1 MKWRGNRRAA
11 LLGVVVGA
19 GLTVVGLAVLP
30 GIENP
35 AVAPI
40 TTRGENG
47 ALVESFFFTGS
58 RDVIAITHN
67 GKLPLGASPPG
78 IPLFSEAAID
88 KGFALITQIRN
99 AAGEIVGY
107 AAELEVHPEGDM
119 LTQNLTWNT
128 DWVLVLP
135 ARGALFLHQQEHF
148 GRLREVMPPVLAG
161 KGWSGDL
168 RVQTTVGPR
177 PDGRGV
183 ILGGTGE
190 FAGARGAFIEIDHLT
205 QWTTGGQL
213 VARLELRLE
222 REAVP

>member
-1 MKWRGNRRAA
+1 MRWGGNRGAA
-11 LLGVVVGA
+11 LLGVAVGA
-19 GLTVVGLAVLP
+19 GLTLVGLAILP

-47 ALVESFFFTGS
+47 ALIESFFFNGPQ
-58 RDVIAITHN
+58 DVVAITHN
-67 GKLPLGASPPG
+67 GKLPLAASPPG
-78 IPLFSEAAID
+78 ITLFSEPAID

-119 LTQNLTWNT
+119 LTQNLKWNT

-135 ARGALFLHQQEHF
+135 ARGALFLHQQEHS
-148 GRLREVMPPVLAG
+148 GPLREIMKPVLAG
-161 KGWSGDL
+161 EDWRGDL

-177 PDGRGV
+177 SDGRGV

-190 FAGARGAFIEIDHLT
+190 FTGARGAFIEIDHLT
-205 QWTTGGQL
+205 QWTTGGQI
-213 VARLELRLE
+213 VAQFELRLE